1 MSDILYCDVCD
12 ITLSSIY
19 TLRKHLKTN
28 LHKRKQNPVRKFSCI
43 CGKEYNH
50 RQNLHAHRKKCE
62 IYKNPPV
69 QEDVREPEPVPE
81 PEPVQTHIS
90 QEPLMDKI
98 VDLEKKLLE
107 EKIDKLQ
114 LQHENDQMQLE
125 NLKNKLEIAE
135 LKEKF
140 TKVTNNNNNNNND
153 NSKNKTVNIT
163 NITVNEFGSEKKEYI
178 SLKKKIQYIKEIY
191 KCIPK
196 YLEEL
201 HFNPNHPENQ
211 NVKWPNKKEDFCQ
224 VIENSKWV
232 YKDKDDTYTKLKDQ
246 AFDELSGTY
255 REHINRFEPRKQD
268 RFEEFIEKYEAEN
281 KKLNKDLDK
290 DIDILFLEAKNNL
303 K

>member
-1 MSDILYCDVCD
+1 
-12 ITLSSIY
+12 
-19 TLRKHLKTN
+19 
-28 LHKRKQNPVRKFSCI
+28 
-43 CGKEYNH
+43 
-50 RQNLHAHRKKCE
+50 
-62 IYKNPPV
+62 
-69 QEDVREPEPVPE
+69 VREPEPVPE

-90 QEPLMDKI
+90 QEPLVDKI
-98 VDLEKKLLE
+98 VDLEKRLLE

-290 DIDILFLEAKNNL
+290 DIDILFLEAKNSV

>member
-1 MSDILYCDVCD
+1 MNACSRSPSNFTIIFVKGPYLFV
-12 ITLSSIY
+12 
-19 TLRKHLKTN
+19 
-28 LHKRKQNPVRKFSCI
+28 
-43 CGKEYNH
+43 
-50 RQNLHAHRKKCE
+50 
-62 IYKNPPV
+62 
-69 QEDVREPEPVPE
+69 
-81 PEPVQTHIS
+81 
-90 QEPLMDKI
+90 
-98 VDLEKKLLE
+98 LEKDARIELLE
-107 EKIDKLQ
+107 KDARIKE
-114 LQHENDQMQLE
+114 LE
-125 NLKNKLEIAE
+125 HKLEIAE

-140 TKVTNNNNNNNND
+140 TKVTNND
-153 NSKNKTVNIT
+153 NSKNKTINNIT
-163 NITVNEFGSEKKEYI
+163 NNVTINDFGSEKKEYI

-290 DIDILFLEAKNNL
+290 DIDILFLDAKNSV

>member
-1 MSDILYCDVCD
+1 MSNILYCDVCD

-28 LHKRKQNPVRKFSCI
+28 LHKRKQNPLRKFPCI

-69 QEDVREPEPVPE
+69 QEDVREPVPEPE

-90 QEPLMDKI
+90 QEPLVDKI

-140 TKVTNNNNNNNND
+140 TKVTNNNNNTNND

-163 NITVNEFGSEKKEYI
+163 NVTINEFGSEKKEYI

-196 YLEEL
+196 YLEEI
-201 HFNPNHPENQ
+201 HFNPKHPENQ
-211 NVKWPNKKEDFCQ
+211 NVKRHNKKEDFCQ
-224 VIENSKWV
+224 VIENNKWV
-232 YKDKDDTYTKLKDQ
+232 YKDKDDTYSRMKDQ
-246 AFDELSGTY
+246 AFDDLSGTY

-268 RFEEFIEKYEAEN
+268 RFEEFAEKYEAED

-290 DIDILFLEAKNNL
+290 VIDVLFLNAKNSL